1 MLLTNLSFS
10 MAVSVAPTVTFEE
23 DLFIDMVSAHK
34 YARVMWFAGNGR
46 YVLDYY
52 DEVDMDTPGNSQHN
66 LWSSTGSV
74 FKFVGDAPYQVIN
87 GLPQRAQCDSALLRS
102 WAWFPPIAAKDSGFF
117 KPVGVSHEVLGSYC
131 ENGTCPWDNNR
142 VKSRTME
149 VAFPFRRL
157 KSGWV
162 MYAQSSMKTA
172 DVFLS
177 WESTCAL

>member
-1 MLLTNLSFS
+1 M
-10 MAVSVAPTVTFEE
+10 VA
-23 DLFIDMVSAHK
+23 AHK

-102 WAWFPPIAAKDSGFF
+102 WPGFHRLPPKTLASSSQSVSLMRFLVLIVRTGPVLGITTVSRAHDGSGFPGF
-117 KPVGVSHEVLGSYC
+117 AGQ
-131 ENGTCPWDNNR
+131 R
-142 VKSRTME
+142 VD
-149 VAFPFRRL
+149 
-157 KSGWV
+157 G
-162 MYAQSSMKTA
+162 
-172 DVFLS
+172 
-177 WESTCAL
+177 

>member
-1 MLLTNLSFS
+1 M
-10 MAVSVAPTVTFEE
+10 VA
-23 DLFIDMVSAHK
+23 AHK

-52 DEVDMDTPGNSQHN
+52 DEVDMDTPGQSQHN

-102 WAWFPPIAAKDSGFF
+102 LAWFPPIAAKDSGFF
-117 KPVGVSHEVLGSYC
+117 SSRWASLMRYWDPIVRMVLVRGIIIVSRAE
-131 ENGTCPWDNNR
+131 PW
-142 VKSRTME
+142 KWLSR
-149 VAFPFRRL
+149 FHRS

-162 MYAQSSMKTA
+162 MCERSSMKTA
-172 DVFLS
+172 DAFRS
-177 WESTCAL
+177 WESTFAS